1 MRKSLIALLVV
12 PAVSALVAGCAPF
25 AGSQPLA
32 STPKAHEVAF
42 LVAASPVVASPEPA
56 VAIPVTPRPVAT
68 PPETHPAE
76 SSIHSA
82 RRLRTGGGGRA
93 IVPRQPLA
101 PQRHG

>member
-1 MRKSLIALLVV
+1 MRKSLIALLVI

-32 STPKAHEVAF
+32 STPRPHEVSF
-42 LVAASPVVASPEPA
+42 LVAPTAAMPDPA
-56 VAIPVTPRPVAT
+56 LATPVTPRAVET
-68 PPETHPAE
+68 RPETHPADP
-76 SSIHSA
+76 SIHSA
-82 RRLRTGGGGRA
+82 RRLRTGGGRA

>member
-1 MRKSLIALLVV
+1 MRKSLIALVVV
-12 PAVSALVAGCAPF
+12 PAVSALVAGCASF

-32 STPKAHEVAF
+32 STPRQHEVAF
-42 LVAASPVVASPEPA
+42 LVAPAAPTPEPA
-56 VAIPVTPRPVAT
+56 VAIPVTPRPAAT

-82 RRLRTGGGGRA
+82 RRLRTVGGGRA